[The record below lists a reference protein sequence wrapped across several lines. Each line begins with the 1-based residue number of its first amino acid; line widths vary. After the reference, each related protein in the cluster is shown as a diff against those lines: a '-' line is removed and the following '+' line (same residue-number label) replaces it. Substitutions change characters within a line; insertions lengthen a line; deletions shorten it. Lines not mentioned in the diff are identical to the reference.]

1 MIIMVGAPGS
11 GKSTFANRLSKAEG
25 GVVCSAD
32 HWMVDKNRKYA
43 FDPAKLTDCHRL
55 CLHRSWV
62 ALCAGRNPVIID
74 NTNLSLLEVAPYV
87 ALAGMAEVE
96 AGVHVSVDFVVIKE
110 SFEICRSRQ
119 THGVPDFRLEAMCK
133 AAQAWDAAA
142 LPPYWGVRKVTIL

>member
-1 MIIMVGAPGS
+1 MVIMVGAPGS
-11 GKSTFANRLSKAEG
+11 GKSTFATRLAKDEG
-25 GVVCSAD
+25 GVICSAD
-32 HWMVDKNRKYA
+32 SWMVDDNGEWA
-43 FDPAKLTDCHRL
+43 FDPSMLTNCHRL
-55 CLHRSWV
+55 CQHKAWV

-96 AGVHVSVDFVVIKE
+96 AGVHVDIDFVVIKE

-142 LPPYWGVRKVTIL
+142 LPPYWGIRKVTIL